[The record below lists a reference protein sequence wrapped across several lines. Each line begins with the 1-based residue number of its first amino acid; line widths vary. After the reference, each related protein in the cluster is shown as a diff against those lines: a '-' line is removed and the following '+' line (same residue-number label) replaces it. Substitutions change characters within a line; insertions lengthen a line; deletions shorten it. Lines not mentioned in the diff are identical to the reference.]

1 MTLEEKK
8 EYLDLLSKKSDI
20 INKKAVILLA
30 VSGGVGA
37 YAVKFLFDTNNSLLG
52 YLFGAVFAIS
62 VIGIFINYNKL
73 NKIEKKIEEIENV

>member
-20 INKKAVILLA
+20 INKKAIILLA

>member
-20 INKKAVILLA
+20 INKKAIILLA

-73 NKIEKKIEEIENV
+73 NKIEKRIEEIENV

>member
-20 INKKAVILLA
+20 INKKAIILLA

-62 VIGIFINYNKL
+62 IIGIFINYNKL

>member
-1 MTLEEKK
+1 MTLEDKK

-20 INKKAVILLA
+20 INKKAIILLA

-37 YAVKFLFDTNNSLLG
+37 YAVKFLFDTNNPLLG